1 MSDTINEKSLRLLKN
16 DKAHA
21 HRDNGK
27 SSLTPSSNKPIPP
40 EYLSVRA
47 KEIFIDF
54 VDRIDELHPASETDL
69 EAIILYANNK
79 EELEW
84 HELTLRTEGV
94 VYEVPSLYGV
104 TLKARP
110 EVAMLKQCKDLQLKI
125 LKEFGL
131 SPSSRKNIKIAPK
144 ETKKENPFAAIGGK
158 QKQA

>member
-21 HRDNGK
+21 HRDNNK
-27 SSLTPSSNKPIPP
+27 SSLVPSSNKPVPP
-40 EYLSVRA
+40 DYLSVRA

-54 VDRIDELHPASETDL
+54 VDRVEELNLASETDL
-69 EAIILYANNK
+69 DVIILYANNK
-79 EELEW
+79 EELESY
-84 HELTLRTEGV
+84 ELTLRTEGV
-94 VYEVPSLYGV
+94 TYEINGLYGI

-131 SPSSRKNIKIAPK
+131 SPSSRKNIKVKPK
-144 ETKKENPFAAIGGK
+144 EVKKENPFAAIGGK